1 MIAPLIGMRFLS
13 FLILLILSAFAAVV
27 VHWGLHY
34 RFFYRAEGFFGKWIV
49 GWICAWLGPAV
60 LGHWFG
66 PVMLWNIYILPAL
79 IGAFV
84 GAFAATAF
92 CRAAA
97 AVALERLVEPRPLGH
112 REVA

>member
-13 FLILLILSAFAAVV
+13 FLILLILSAFAAII
-27 VHWGLHY
+27 VHWAVRY
-34 RFFYRAEGFFGKWIV
+34 RFFDGIDGFFGKWIL

-66 PVMLWNIYILPAL
+66 SVMLWNIYIIPAL

-84 GAFAATAF
+84 GAFAGTAS
-92 CRAAA
+92 CKAAMKARWEHSSVQPFEHHEA
-97 AVALERLVEPRPLGH
+97 A
-112 REVA
+112 